1 MAAELRPEHRR
12 RMGDVGGGARLYMK
26 RSLLV
31 ELGCHD
37 VDEEA
42 HMAADL
48 AAHWFRSGRIRKRGR
63 D

>member
-1 MAAELRPEHRR
+1 
-12 RMGDVGGGARLYMK
+12 MGDVGGGARLYMK